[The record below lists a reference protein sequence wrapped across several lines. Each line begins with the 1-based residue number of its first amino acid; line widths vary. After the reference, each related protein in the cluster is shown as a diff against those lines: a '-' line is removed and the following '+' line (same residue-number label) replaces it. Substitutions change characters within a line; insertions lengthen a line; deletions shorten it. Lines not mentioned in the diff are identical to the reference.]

1 MAGQN
6 DEDSLSAEL
15 ESRLDDLFGED
26 DKFSEGPLA
35 EEAPTDYP
43 LGELKNLVLSIDWE
57 ITDEVLKKFIRQV
70 NDLKSEYKD
79 DKINLTFLQIL
90 GSLGEY
96 IKTNRG
102 KAHPKTFKIL
112 NSVFSQFDEV
122 VLSKDMQENEK
133 KRILRDEMNKYK
145 VLREQ
150 ISHDKIAKIRK
161 KAAKAAKPIK
171 PKKIEPQE
179 KQLDATVSR
188 APKVEK
194 PAKASGE
201 VLPDREMSDV
211 PYSGEIARAVEEI
224 KKFVKA
230 EFKTLRKELNL
241 TKK

>member
-1 MAGQN
+1 LAGQN

-26 DKFSEGPLA
+26 DKFSEGPVA
-35 EEAPTDYP
+35 DEGPTDYP

-70 NDLKSEYKD
+70 NDLKSTYKD

-112 NSVFSQFDEV
+112 NSV

-133 KRILRDEMNKYK
+133 KRILRDEMNNYK

-150 ISHDKIAKIRK
+150 ISHDKTAKIRK
-161 KAAKAAKPIK
+161 KAAKTEKPIK
-171 PKKIEPQE
+171 LKKQV
-179 KQLDATVSR
+179 KQLDAAVSR
-188 APKVEK
+188 TPKVEK
-194 PAKASGE
+194 PVKASGE
-201 VLPDREMSDV
+201 VLPDREMSDAS
-211 PYSGEIARAVEEI
+211 YSDEIARAVEEI
-224 KKFVKA
+224 KKFVQA
-230 EFKTLRKELNL
+230 EFKMLREELNL

>member
-1 MAGQN
+1 LAGQN

-26 DKFSEGPLA
+26 DKFSEGPVTD
-35 EEAPTDYP
+35 EAPADYP

-57 ITDEVLKKFIRQV
+57 ITDEVLKSFIRQV
-70 NDLKSEYKD
+70 NDLKATFKE

-112 NSVFSQFDEV
+112 NSVFSRFDDV

-150 ISHDKIAKIRK
+150 ISHDKTAKARK
-161 KAAKAAKPIK
+161 KAAKTARPIK
-171 PKKIEPQE
+171 LKQQE
-179 KQLDATVSR
+179 KQSDAAVSR
-188 APKVEK
+188 TPKVEK
-194 PAKASGE
+194 PVKASGE
-201 VLPDREMSDV
+201 VLPDREKSDV
-211 PYSGEIARAVEEI
+211 SYSDEIGRAVEEI
-224 KKFVKA
+224 KKFVRA
-230 EFKTLRKELNL
+230 EFKMLREELNF
-241 TKK
+241 TKKQT